1 MQGLW
6 AQPEKVLPPQNA
18 GGAQS
23 RAGCAESGA
32 GACSGLTT
40 PLGPLE
46 ATGVFASCLSRQQSK
61 GLTDQML
68 NLDCIQ
74 AANN

>member
-1 MQGLW
+1 
-6 AQPEKVLPPQNA
+6 
-18 GGAQS
+18 
-23 RAGCAESGA
+23 
-32 GACSGLTT
+32 
-40 PLGPLE
+40 LE